1 MMCKTV
7 RTDSENP
14 DFKRLVTLLDA
25 ELADRDGDEHSFYD
39 QFNSIEGLKYVV
51 VLYEHHKPVG
61 CGAIKPLDGNTM
73 EVKRMFT
80 MPLDRGKG
88 LATKVLSELE
98 IWAEELG
105 YTTCMLETGKRQP
118 EAISLYVKNGYRPI
132 ANYGQY
138 KGVENSVCFK
148 KSLRQ

>member
-1 MMCKTV
+1 MIKTV
-7 RTDSENP
+7 RTDSENN
-14 DFKRLVTLLDA
+14 DFKGLVQLLDG

-51 VLYEHHKPVG
+51 VLFEHLKPVA
-61 CGAIKPLDGNTM
+61 CGAIKPLDKKTM

-80 MPLDRGKG
+80 LPNDRGKG

-98 IWAEELG
+98 IWAEEMG

-118 EAISLYVKNGYRPI
+118 EAISLYVKNGYQPI
-132 ANYGQY
+132 PNYGQY

>member
-1 MMCKTV
+1 MIKTF
-7 RTDSENP
+7 RTDSENN
-14 DFKRLVTLLDA
+14 DFKRLVQLLDA

-51 VLYEHHKPVG
+51 VLFEHHKPVA
-61 CGAIKPLDGNTM
+61 CGAIKPLDMHTM

-80 MPLDRGKG
+80 LPNDRGKG

-98 IWAEELG
+98 IWAEEMG
-105 YTTCMLETGKRQP
+105 YTTCKLETGKRQP
-118 EAISLYVKNGYRPI
+118 EAISLYVKNGYQPI

>member
-1 MMCKTV
+1 MIKIV
-7 RTDSENP
+7 RTDSENN
-14 DFKRLVTLLDA
+14 DFKKLVQLLDA

-51 VLYEHHKPVG
+51 VLFEHHLPVG
-61 CGAIKPLDGNTM
+61 CGAIKPLDTNTM

-80 MPLDRGKG
+80 ISNYRGKG
-88 LATKVLSELE
+88 LATRVLSELE
-98 IWAEELG
+98 IWAEEMD
-105 YTTCMLETGKRQP
+105 YTTCLLETGKRQP
-118 EAISLYVKNGYRPI
+118 EAISLYIKNGYGPI

-138 KGVENSVCFK
+138 QGVENSVCFM

>member
-1 MMCKTV
+1 MIKTV
-7 RTDSENP
+7 RTDSENN
-14 DFKRLVTLLDA
+14 DFKGLVQLLDG

-51 VLYEHHKPVG
+51 VLFEHLKPVA
-61 CGAIKPLDGNTM
+61 CGAINPLDKKTM

-80 MPLDRGKG
+80 LPNDRGKG

-98 IWAEELG
+98 IWAEEMG

-118 EAISLYVKNGYRPI
+118 EAISLYVKNGYQPI